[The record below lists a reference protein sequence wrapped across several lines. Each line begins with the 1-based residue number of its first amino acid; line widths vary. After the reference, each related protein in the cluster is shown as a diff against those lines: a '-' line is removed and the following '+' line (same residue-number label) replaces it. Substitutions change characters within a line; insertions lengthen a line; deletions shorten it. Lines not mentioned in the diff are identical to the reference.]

1 MARGSRAQL
10 TGERL
15 SQLAE
20 VAAQHF
26 QIGPARAFLFLGR
39 QHLGHG
45 FWQRFVGQFMQVPTR
60 KLLRGFQQRSATAER
75 LPGFGVIARRRLQRH
90 PGGFDRLEGLNI
102 SDTVGAAQ
110 FEHIQFALGE
120 GSPHGAG
127 VLLGLRV
134 VHEHLEAPLAVG
146 EVGDAETAASLVL
159 DAVDFDEDG
168 AAPDRLGPA
177 VRMTA
182 NSVGLDFHER
192 KLLGKC

>member
-1 MARGSRAQL
+1 MR
-10 TGERL
+10 
-15 SQLAE
+15 
-20 VAAQHF
+20 
-26 QIGPARAFLFLGR
+26 
-39 QHLGHG
+39 
-45 FWQRFVGQFMQVPTR
+45 
-60 KLLRGFQQRSATAER
+60 
-75 LPGFGVIARRRLQRH
+75 
-90 PGGFDRLEGLNI
+90 
-102 SDTVGAAQ
+102 TVGAAQ

-159 DAVDFDEDG
+159 DAVDLDEDG